1 VSTGG
6 GPGFG
11 GWQAFSCPSRRYDR
25 WDLEREKAT
34 EGEAVLKRIALGT
47 VLALAP
53 IIFYATVMRYR
64 DTSPETQYITA
75 PVERGTVRSQITS
88 TGTVRPLV
96 EVLVG
101 SQLSGTVKELYA
113 DFESTVRQGQLIAL
127 IDPATFKAEL
137 DQAQADLAAAKA
149 ALNQAQ
155 VTLEDERRTLARK
168 ESLIANN
175 SISQSDYDAAKTRA
189 DRAEAQVLLEQA
201 RIAQLEA
208 KLRKAQVQLDY
219 TRIVA
224 PVNGVVT
231 LRSVDV
237 GQTVAASFQAP
248 VLFKIAEDLSRMQ
261 VHANV
266 DEADIGR
273 VEPGKRATFTVP
285 AFPKDLFAATVK
297 QVRNEPKVEQNV
309 VTYTVVLDVDNR
321 SLKLR
326 PGMTASVT
334 ILLDEVH
341 DVLLVPEA
349 ALRFKP
355 TSSMKDSR
363 DHKSSAVTSSRKAFS
378 AKGDPTVWKLEDSQQ
393 PSRVKVRL
401 GIQGSEKVQIFSEE
415 LKPGDRVVVQA
426 TSKKTPQKHLRGLRF

>member
-1 VSTGG
+1 MKKIT
-6 GPGFG
+6 
-11 GWQAFSCPSRRYDR
+11 
-25 WDLEREKAT
+25 
-34 EGEAVLKRIALGT
+34 LGT
-47 VLALAP
+47 VLALVP
-53 IIFYATVMRYR
+53 IMLYATLMRYG
-64 DTSPETQYITA
+64 DTTPETQYITA

-137 DQAQADLAAAKA
+137 DQAQADLVAAKA

-155 VTLEDERRTLARK
+155 VTLVDERRTLARK
-168 ESLIANN
+168 ESLIANH
-175 SISQSDYDAAKTRA
+175 SISQSEYDAAKTRA
-189 DRAEAQVLLEQA
+189 DRAEAQVLLEEA
-201 RIAQLEA
+201 RIEQLEA
-208 KLRKAQVQLDY
+208 KLRKAHVQLEY

-261 VHANV
+261 VHASV

-285 AFPKDLFAATVK
+285 AFPEDTFAATVK
-297 QVRNEPKVEQNV
+297 QVRNEPKVDQNV

-326 PGMTASVT
+326 PGMTASVM
-334 ILLDEVH
+334 ILLDEAH

-355 TSSMKDSR
+355 ASSMKDS
-363 DHKSSAVTSSRKAFS
+363 KSSAGASAQKALS
-378 AKGDPTVWKLEDSQQ
+378 AKGEPTVWKLEHGQQ
-393 PSRVKVRL
+393 PAGVKVRL

-426 TSKKTPQKHLRGLRF
+426 TSKKTPEKHLRGLRF

>member
-1 VSTGG
+1 MKKIT
-6 GPGFG
+6 
-11 GWQAFSCPSRRYDR
+11 
-25 WDLEREKAT
+25 
-34 EGEAVLKRIALGT
+34 LGT
-47 VLALAP
+47 VLALVP
-53 IIFYATVMRYR
+53 IMLYATFMRYG
-64 DTSPETQYITA
+64 DTAPETRYITA

-88 TGTVRPLV
+88 TGTVKPLV

-137 DQAQADLAAAKA
+137 DQAQADVVAAKA

-155 VTLEDERRTLARK
+155 VTLEDERRTLTRK
-168 ESLIANN
+168 ESLIANH

-201 RIAQLEA
+201 RIEQLEA
-208 KLRKAQVQLDY
+208 KLRKAQVQLEY

-261 VHANV
+261 VHASV

-273 VEPGKRATFTVP
+273 VEPGKKATFTVP
-285 AFPKDLFAATVK
+285 AFPEDSFAATVK

-309 VTYTVVLDVDNR
+309 VTYTVVLDVDNS

-326 PGMTASVT
+326 PGMTASVI
-334 ILLDEVH
+334 ILLNEVH
-341 DVLLVPEA
+341 DALVVPEA

-355 TSSMKDSR
+355 ASSAKDS
-363 DHKSSAVTSSRKAFS
+363 KSQKSAAVTSGRKAFS
-378 AKGDPTVWKLEDSQQ
+378 AKGDPTLWKLEDGHR
-393 PSRVKVRL
+393 PECVKVRL
-401 GIQGSEKVQIFSEE
+401 GIQGSDKVQIFSEE
-415 LKPGDRVVVQA
+415 LKPGDRVVVHA
-426 TSKKTPQKHLRGLRF
+426 TSKKPPEKHLRGLRF

>member
-1 VSTGG
+1 V
-6 GPGFG
+6 
-11 GWQAFSCPSRRYDR
+11 
-25 WDLEREKAT
+25 K
-34 EGEAVLKRIALGT
+34 
-47 VLALAP
+47 
-53 IIFYATVMRYR
+53 
-64 DTSPETQYITA
+64 
-75 PVERGTVRSQITS
+75 
-88 TGTVRPLV
+88 PLV

-113 DFESTVRQGQLIAL
+113 DFESPVKQGQLIAL

-137 DQAQADLAAAKA
+137 DEAQADVVAAKA

-168 ESLIANN
+168 ESLIANH

-201 RIAQLEA
+201 RIEQLEA
-208 KLRKAQVQLDY
+208 KRRKAQVQLEY

-231 LRSVDV
+231 LRNVDV

-261 VHANV
+261 VHAGV

-285 AFPKDLFAATVK
+285 AFPEESFAATVK

-309 VTYTVVLDVDNR
+309 VTYTVVLDVDNS

-326 PGMTASVT
+326 PGMTANVT

-341 DVLLVPEA
+341 EALLVPEA

-355 TSSMKDSR
+355 ASSGK
-363 DHKSSAVTSSRKAFS
+363 KASSAKV
-378 AKGDPTVWKLEDSQQ
+378 DPTVWKLENGQQ
-393 PSRVKVRL
+393 LVPVKVRL
-401 GIQGSEKVQIFSEE
+401 GIQGSEKVQILSQEPR
-415 LKPGDRVVVQA
+415 PGDRVVVHA
-426 TSKKTPQKHLRGLRF
+426 TSKKLPEKHLQGLRF

>member
-1 VSTGG
+1 MV
-6 GPGFG
+6 P
-11 GWQAFSCPSRRYDR
+11 
-25 WDLEREKAT
+25 LM
-34 EGEAVLKRIALGT
+34 L
-47 VLALAP
+47 
-53 IIFYATVMRYR
+53 YAIRVQYWN
-64 DTSPETQYITA
+64 DSPQTQYVTA
-75 PVERGTVRSQITS
+75 LVERGTVRSQITS
-88 TGTVRPLV
+88 TGTVKPLV

-113 DFESTVRQGQLIAL
+113 DFESPVKQGQLIAL

-137 DQAQADLAAAKA
+137 DEAQADVVAAKA

-168 ESLIANN
+168 ESLIANH

-201 RIAQLEA
+201 RIEQLEA
-208 KLRKAQVQLDY
+208 KRRKAQVQLEY

-231 LRSVDV
+231 LRNVDV

-261 VHANV
+261 VHAGV

-285 AFPKDLFAATVK
+285 AFPEESFAATVK

-309 VTYTVVLDVDNR
+309 VTYTVVLDVDNS

-326 PGMTASVT
+326 PGMTANVT

-341 DVLLVPEA
+341 EALLVPEA

-355 TSSMKDSR
+355 ASSGK
-363 DHKSSAVTSSRKAFS
+363 KASSAKV
-378 AKGDPTVWKLEDSQQ
+378 DPTVWKLENGQQ
-393 PSRVKVRL
+393 LVPVKVRL
-401 GIQGSEKVQIFSEE
+401 GIQGSEKVQILSQEPR
-415 LKPGDRVVVQA
+415 PGDRVVVHA
-426 TSKKTPQKHLRGLRF
+426 TSKKLPEKHLQGLRF